1 MPTFA
6 GTFTNTFK
14 TVDPDGNPAITLD
27 TITLF
32 DSATGNFDDKDSSG
46 FFFDTGGIANNISSS
61 GEYEFFNSFS
71 LDAIYDATFQI
82 RLDMIADDP
91 YDLFDSGRGVLL
103 FDDAPAPFD
112 GNAPTNCSAFIYVGA
127 SDTSLASINTYQQI
141 SQQGTFKGRFFKF
154 KSVLTSSDNNA
165 RPLITNLVVKL
176 VLEKRS
182 EKGDDITSGTSP
194 FNVTFSNPFFAIPT
208 IIVMGQNMATGDF
221 FTITNKAKTGF
232 TITFFNS
239 SNTIISRTFDFQA
252 IGHGLKN

>member
-32 DSATGNFDDKDSSG
+32 DDATGNFDDKDSTG
-46 FFFDTGGIANNISSS
+46 LFFDTGGENDNISSS
-61 GEYEFFNSFS
+61 GEYEFANSFS

-91 YDLFDSGRGVLL
+91 YDLFDSGRGVAL

-127 SDTSLASINTYQQI
+127 SDTSLGSITSYQQI

-154 KSVLTSSDNNA
+154 KSILISTDNNA
-165 RPLITNLVVKL
+165 RPLVTNLVVKL
-176 VLEKRS
+176 VLEKRT
-182 EKGDDITSGTSP
+182 EKGDDISSGASP
-194 FNVTFSNPFFAIPT
+194 FNVTFTNPFFAIPT

-232 TITFFNS
+232 TVTFFNS
-239 SNTIISRTFDFQA
+239 SGTIINRTFDFQA

>member
-32 DSATGNFDDKDSSG
+32 DDATGNFDDKDSTG
-46 FFFDTGGIANNISSS
+46 LFFDTGGENDNISSS
-61 GEYEFFNSFS
+61 GEYEFANSFS

-91 YDLFDSGRGVLL
+91 YDLFDSGRGVAL

-127 SDTSLASINTYQQI
+127 SDTSLASISSYQQI

-154 KSVLTSSDNNA
+154 KSILASADNNA
-165 RPLITNLVVKL
+165 RPLVTNLVVKL
-176 VLEKRS
+176 VLEKRT
-182 EKGDDITSGTSP
+182 EKGDDISSGASP
-194 FNVTFSNPFFAIPT
+194 FNVTFTNPFYAIPT

-232 TITFFNS
+232 TVTFFNS
-239 SNTIISRTFDFQA
+239 SSTIVSRTFDFQA